1 MGNNSEKSFF
11 RLLTFTTM
19 AEFESSK
26 LALSGLAGEIRSS
39 TVSEQFD
46 LSGYTELRIYD
57 LISAAFSTPLT
68 EPPKMV
74 KFTFV
79 VGGGKLVRAKY
90 NDDMSKWMITKLREV
105 GYKEDRSA
113 AETFDSQG
121 TFKQQHDTGQNL
133 KYLIVFPF
141 VTCANKKE
149 SSSTDSDNVVLDTS
163 SPQYIVCAC
172 EVSTFKEIVLSKV
185 TSYKQKKKLI
195 QVIHDNAEEF
205 KRIEEKLVSCV
216 PLSSLEQAKYDAN
229 SGQDSEKLLWLQG
242 EIKQMIDN
250 GQLNAA
256 EKADLLQQIDNNVK
270 SLNNEIN
277 EATTEGKPKKVEKLK
292 SKLEPILIRKAVVEK
307 IVPIKEQLSQGDKI
321 EKLYFKLFPLLAL
334 EDKGRS
340 MSLTLADLK
349 TLEDKGSI
357 EDSIRALEAA
367 SRGWFVEDADFE
379 ELCKKQEKTA
389 RTKFSNMKPVAS
401 SSSKKVV
408 SSSSQSSS
416 SWATASSSK
425 KGGSSGTSKQSVG
438 VNKKSTGFAA
448 AFGGSDSD

>member
-1 MGNNSEKSFF
+1 
-11 RLLTFTTM
+11 
-19 AEFESSK
+19 
-26 LALSGLAGEIRSS
+26 
-39 TVSEQFD
+39 
-46 LSGYTELRIYD
+46 
-57 LISAAFSTPLT
+57 
-68 EPPKMV
+68 
-74 KFTFV
+74 
-79 VGGGKLVRAKY
+79 
-90 NDDMSKWMITKLREV
+90 MSKWMITKLREV

-149 SSSTDSDNVVLDTS
+149 SSSTDIDTVALDTT

-185 TSYKQKKKLI
+185 TSYKQKKKLL
-195 QVIHDNAEEF
+195 QVIHDNSEEF

-292 SKLEPILIRKAVVEK
+292 SKEERKKFYYEMKMQEVEK
-307 IVPIKEQLSQGDKI
+307 SKENE
-321 EKLYFKLFPLLAL
+321 EK
-334 EDKGRS
+334 
-340 MSLTLADLK
+340 
-349 TLEDKGSI
+349 
-357 EDSIRALEAA
+357 
-367 SRGWFVEDADFE
+367 
-379 ELCKKQEKTA
+379 KKQEE
-389 RTKFSNMKPVAS
+389 NEI
-401 SSSKKVV
+401 
-408 SSSSQSSS
+408 
-416 SWATASSSK
+416 
-425 KGGSSGTSKQSVG
+425 
-438 VNKKSTGFAA
+438 
-448 AFGGSDSD
+448 